1 MLIFVEG
8 QYLPARKEKERRYR
22 MHKNGREYPDYLHFL
37 NQAIGQ
43 SLFDLDRGMRELD
56 YGCGSVP
63 ALSVLLEERGMQ
75 NIPSMFLSAMPK
87 SLIMF
92 MNCTGSPR

>member
-1 MLIFVEG
+1 
-8 QYLPARKEKERRYR
+8 
-22 MHKNGREYPDYLHFL
+22 MHKNGREYPDYLNFL

-63 ALSVLLEERGMQ
+63 ALSVLLEERGMRCE
-75 NIPSMFLSAMPK
+75 NYDPFFPK
-87 SLIMF
+87 LPGGPFDLIF
-92 MNCTGSPR
+92 STGCFEHFFSPDKELRRL